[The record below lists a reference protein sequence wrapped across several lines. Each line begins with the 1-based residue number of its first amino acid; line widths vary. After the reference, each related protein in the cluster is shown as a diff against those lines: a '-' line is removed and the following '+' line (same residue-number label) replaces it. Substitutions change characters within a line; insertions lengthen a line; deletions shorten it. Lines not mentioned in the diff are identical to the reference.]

1 MLSACDRILLVEAP
15 GWRVANPPAELDKAP
30 LQQILAERR
39 SADSSCPAASQFA
52 AVMAPYKERG
62 TPIVE
67 AHLLADDPDVMS
79 VLSQDDLD
87 RCFDLVDQLRHVG
100 PIVDRVLARASESGD
115 ARGMVS

>member
-1 MLSACDRILLVEAP
+1 MRTYD
-15 GWRVANPPAELDKAP
+15 PAESRD
-30 LQQILAERR
+30 
-39 SADSSCPAASQFA
+39 F
-52 AVMAPYKERG
+52 KE
-62 TPIVE
+62 
-67 AHLLADDPDVMS
+67 LLADDPDVMS